1 MSWPRIV
8 RVGLT
13 EEEKIEHALALNLMR
28 RHLSREQRRELVL
41 KLRQQG
47 WSTTR
52 IAEILG
58 VGETTIRRDLS
69 GSPDGEPENTPEA
82 IGKDGKTYPARQR
95 TEAER
100 QALVARLRQRGLSF
114 PRIAELLGVDVATA
128 YHDLS
133 GVGKSTPENQP
144 VAAGADGKTYPAR
157 QRTEVERQALAER
170 AQALRSEG
178 ATFPEIAERAGVARP
193 VQFGFRGTERLVA
206 SRSRRGRL
214 RCRCVAG
221 GRGLDLQ
228 LAAHFSARGLIETSS
243 YGKALSGR
251 TTTRQPQ
258 SGGPRP

>member
-1 MSWPRIV
+1 MLGIPKSTVLDDVSGV
-8 RVGLT
+8 RFRT
-13 EEEKIEHALALNLMR
+13 
-28 RHLSREQRRELVL
+28 
-41 KLRQQG
+41 
-47 WSTTR
+47 
-52 IAEILG
+52 
-58 VGETTIRRDLS
+58 
-69 GSPDGEPENTPEA
+69 PENTPEA
-82 IGKDGKTYPARQR
+82 TGADGKTYPARQR

-100 QALVARLRQRGLSF
+100 QALVRKPRQRGLSLQ
-114 PRIAELLGVDVATA
+114 RIAELLGVGEATV
-128 YHDLS
+128 YRDLS
-133 GVGKSTPENQP
+133 TVSNETLENLQE
-144 VAAGADGKTYPAR
+144 VQSRDGRTRPALR
-157 QRTEVERQALAER
+157 RTEAER
-170 AQALRSEG
+170 EELVEQAKALRSEG

-243 YGKALSGR
+243 YGKAPSGR

>member
-1 MSWPRIV
+1 V
-8 RVGLT
+8 RVGLS
-13 EEEKIEHALALNLMR
+13 EEEKIEHALALNLVR

-41 KLRQQG
+41 KLRQKG

-69 GSPDGEPENTPEA
+69 GSPNGEPENTP
-82 IGKDGKTYPARQR
+82 
-95 TEAER
+95 
-100 QALVARLRQRGLSF
+100 
-114 PRIAELLGVDVATA
+114 
-128 YHDLS
+128 
-133 GVGKSTPENQP
+133 KST
-144 VAAGADGKTYPAR
+144 GADGKTYPAR
-157 QRTEVERQALAER
+157 QRTEAERQALAER

-214 RCRCVAG
+214 DGRRIAG

-228 LAAHFSARGLIETSS
+228 LAAHFSLRGLIETSS
-243 YGKALSGR
+243 YGKAPSGR